1 MAVCVDETSKSFPNA
16 RNSTTVDYPASI
28 TSNASEIA
36 SKCRFLRPLSFP
48 EAAETDLSHFISKDK
63 DVPVLC
69 LFSFCDKRFG
79 VTTQRRICADLETSE
94 REEMSKH
101 ACCHPVQVDS
111 LELESKCSLMDGSTI
126 SDSNDA
132 AEGHLSTTKSV
143 LDLEKEKK
151 FSVKDQW
158 LRHLFLEHKLVVD
171 KVDSI
176 CSLKR

>member
-1 MAVCVDETSKSFPNA
+1 MAVCVDETSKSFPA
-16 RNSTTVDYPASI
+16 AI

-48 EAAETDLSHFISKDK
+48 EAAEKDLSHFISKDK

-69 LFSFCDKRFG
+69 LFSFCDKKFG
-79 VTTQRRICADLETSE
+79 VTTQTSILESSE
-94 REEMSKH
+94 REERSKH

-111 LELESKCSLMDGSTI
+111 PEIESKCSLMDGSEI
-126 SDSNDA
+126 SDSID
-132 AEGHLSTTKSV
+132 AEGHLSATKSV
-143 LDLEKEKK
+143 LDVEKEKK

-176 CSLKR
+176 CSLKRYVL